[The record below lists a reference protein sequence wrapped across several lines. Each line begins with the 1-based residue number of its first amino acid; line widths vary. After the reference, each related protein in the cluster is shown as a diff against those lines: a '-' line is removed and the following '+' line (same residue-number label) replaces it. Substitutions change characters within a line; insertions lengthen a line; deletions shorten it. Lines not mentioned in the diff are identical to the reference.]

1 VSGFVTTPGST
12 LPGVLSPATTEA
24 VLERLGFSDAP
35 ALDLEGLDAV
45 YDAWSRHVPF
55 DNVVKRIH
63 LASGDPAPFPNGE
76 PEAFFASFL
85 HHGAGGTCWPSS
97 GGLHALLEA
106 LGFDAR
112 RGSGAMRDDLSGPI
126 HSHGTV
132 LVRLEGETYWVDSSM
147 LTGRVFAVRPGEA
160 TTLDDPLHAIRVEP
174 VEESWR
180 VWWTHPF
187 LPEMLGCLLLDDDV
201 TAEHYLARYEWSR
214 TMSPFNLSLH
224 TTRNTHDS
232 RVTIAFDH
240 RFDRTTDGVTTRVL
254 GDERD
259 RVLIE
264 ELGYSEE
271 IVAALPAD
279 DPDPRAPQ

>member
-1 VSGFVTTPGST
+1 MTTLST
-12 LPGVLSPATTEA
+12 DTTEA

-35 ALDLEGLDAV
+35 TPDLAGLDAL
-45 YDAWSRHVPF
+45 YDAWCRNVPF

-63 LASGDPAPFPNGE
+63 LASGSSDPFPNGD
-76 PEAFFASFL
+76 PEAFFASHL
-85 HHGAGGTCWPSS
+85 RHGTGGTCWPSS

-106 LGFDAR
+106 VGFDAR

-132 LVRLEGETYWVDSSM
+132 LVRLEGTDYWVDSSM
-147 LTGRVFAVRPGEA
+147 LTRRAFPIRTGEEKQ
-160 TTLDDPLHAIRVEP
+160 LDDPLHAVRVEP

-201 TAEHYLARYEWSR
+201 TAAHYLARYEWSR
-214 TMSPFNLSLH
+214 QMSPFNLSLH
-224 TTRNTHDS
+224 ATRNTRDS
-232 RVTIAFDH
+232 RVTIAFDQ
-240 RFDRTTDGVTTRVL
+240 RFDRTIAGVTTRAL
-254 GDERD
+254 GDDRD

-264 ELGYSEE
+264 ELGYSSE
-271 IVAALPAD
+271 IVDALPAD
-279 DPDPRAPQ
+279 DPDPRAQH

>member
-1 VSGFVTTPGST
+1 
-12 LPGVLSPATTEA
+12 VLSRETTDR
-24 VLERLGFSDAP
+24 VLGRLGFSDAP
-35 ALDLEGLDAV
+35 VPDLAGLNAL
-45 YDAWSRHVPF
+45 YDAWCRHVPF

-63 LASGDPAPFPNGE
+63 LASGSSEQFPNGT

-85 HHGAGGTCWPSS
+85 RHGTGGTCWPSS

-106 LGFDAR
+106 TGFDAR

-132 LVRLEGETYWVDSSM
+132 LVRLDGVDYWVDSSM
-147 LTGRVFAVRPGEA
+147 LTGRVFPVRRDEE
-160 TTLDDPLHAIRVEP
+160 TTLDDPLHAVRVEP
-174 VEESWR
+174 VEDRWR

-187 LPEMLGCLLLDDDV
+187 LPETLGCLLLDDDV

-214 TMSPFNLSLH
+214 QMSPFNLSLH
-224 TTRNTHDS
+224 ATRNTRDS

-240 RFDRTTDGVTTRVL
+240 RFDRTVAGVTNRTL
-254 GDERD
+254 GDDRD

-271 IVAALPAD
+271 IVHALPVD
-279 DPDPRAPQ
+279 DPDPRAQH

>member
-1 VSGFVTTPGST
+1 MTTAGST
-12 LPGVLSPATTEA
+12 LPDVLTPATTEA

-35 ALDLEGLDAV
+35 TPDLEGLDAV
-45 YDAWSRHVPF
+45 YDAWSRRVPF

-63 LASGDPAPFPNGE
+63 LDRGDPEPFPNGE

-85 HHGAGGTCWPSS
+85 RHGAGGTCWPSS
-97 GGLHALLEA
+97 GGLHALLES
-106 LGFDAR
+106 LGFDVR

-132 LVRLEGETYWVDSSM
+132 LVRLDGNDYWVDSSM
-147 LTGRVFAVRPGEA
+147 LTGRVFVVRPGEE
-160 TTLDDPLHAIRVEP
+160 TFLDDPLHAVRVEP
-174 VEESWR
+174 VNLSWR

-214 TMSPFNLSLH
+214 GMSPFNLSLH
-224 TTRNTHDS
+224 ATRNTHDS
-232 RVTIAFDH
+232 RVTIVFEQ
-240 RFDRTTDGVTTRVL
+240 RFDRTADGVAARQL
-254 GDERD
+254 GDDRD
-259 RVLIE
+259 RVLID

-271 IVAALPAD
+271 IVAALPPD
-279 DPDPRAPQ
+279 EPDPRAPQ